1 MVTQN
6 KERIVKDREEGMAKV
21 KQGGYALIL
30 ESQSV
35 EYEVAQDCTLEQ
47 IGGLLKTV
55 YYAVGLRKGR
65 SLSQQQF

>member
-30 ESQSV
+30 ESKSV

-55 YYAVGLRKGR
+55 Y
-65 SLSQQQF
+65 

>member
-21 KQGGYALIL
+21 KQGGYALIM
-30 ESQSV
+30 ESRSV

-55 YYAVGLRKGR
+55 YYAVGMRKGR
-65 SLSQQQF
+65 SLS